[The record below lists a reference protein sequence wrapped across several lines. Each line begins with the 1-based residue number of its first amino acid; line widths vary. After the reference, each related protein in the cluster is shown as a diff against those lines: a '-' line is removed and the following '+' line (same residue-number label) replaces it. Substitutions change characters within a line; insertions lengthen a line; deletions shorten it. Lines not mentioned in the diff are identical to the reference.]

1 MSPESIDIQSVTA
14 DYLAF
19 RDGFRTLVLSTFA
32 DGLPQI
38 SYAPFV
44 DLDGTL
50 FIYVSEL
57 AAHTRHLLLTQR
69 CAVLL
74 IEDERASRNLFAR
87 RRISYQ
93 CRARE
98 VDQASAPGQQAL
110 ERMQA
115 RFGNTMELLRTLKDF
130 HLIGLE
136 VIEGSYVA
144 GFGKAFA
151 IRSDGS
157 LEHVSRM

>member
-1 MSPESIDIQSVTA
+1 MPSDSIDIASVTA

-19 RDGFRTLVLSTFA
+19 RDGFQTLVLSTFA
-32 DGLPQI
+32 DGVPQV
-38 SYAPFV
+38 SYAPFIHH
-44 DLDGTL
+44 DGAL

-57 AAHTRHLLLTQR
+57 AAHTRHLLHTRQ

-74 IEDERASRNLFAR
+74 IEDEQTCRNLFAR
-87 RRISYQ
+87 RRIAYR
-93 CRARE
+93 CTAAE
-98 VDQASAPGQQAL
+98 VDQADGLGPQVL

-115 RFGNTMELLRTLKDF
+115 SFGNMVELLRTLPDF
-130 HLIGLE
+130 HLIRLD
-136 VIEGSYVA
+136 VVEGSYVA

-151 IRSDGS
+151 IRSDGA